1 MAHYIPVTKDEQQK
15 MLGCIGQPS
24 IDALLKKQVPEA
36 LWLKEPL
43 ALPDGASEMK
53 VWEAM
58 KSMAAKNHVF
68 RSVFRGAGA
77 YRHYIPAFVKDLA
90 GKEVFQTAYT
100 PYQPELSQGI
110 LQSIFEFQT
119 MICQLTGMDA
129 ANASVYDGASAAAEA
144 TAMCR
149 QGKRRKVLMAASAPP
164 QILETIQT
172 YSWGADQPVETIP
185 VGQAGTLDLEALEK
199 ALTDEVSCLYLQ
211 QPNYYGLLEPARE
224 IADLLH
230 SKGVRLI
237 LGVHP
242 FAQAIYQSAGECGA
256 DIAVGEGQPLGLPMA
271 FGGPYLGFMATRE
284 DLVRR
289 LPGRI
294 VGQTRDQQDRR
305 AFVLT
310 LQAREQHIRR
320 EKATS
325 SLCSNQAH
333 CALVAGAYLAAM
345 GPEGLR
351 EVARQCHAKAHYAA
365 EKISAIPGFEMAF
378 SGPFFHE
385 FVTSCPV
392 SIEAVLSTLEYEDM
406 LGGLPLKG
414 ALEGHLLWCFTEVNT
429 KEEIDQLAEVL
440 KGVTSNGSDI

>member
-1 MAHYIPVTKDEQQK
+1 MAHYIPVTKDDQEK
-15 MLGCIGQPS
+15 MLGRIGQPS
-24 IDALLKKQVPEA
+24 IDALLKKQIPEA
-36 LWLKEPL
+36 LWLEEPL
-43 ALPDGASEMK
+43 ALPEGASEME
-53 VWEAM
+53 VWQAM

-68 RSVFRGAGA
+68 RTIFRGAGA

-90 GKEVFQTAYT
+90 GKETFQTAYT

-172 YSWGADQPVETIP
+172 YSWGVDQEVATVP
-185 VGQAGTLDLEALEK
+185 VGKAGTLDLEALEG
-199 ALTDEVSCLYLQ
+199 ALTEEVSCLYLH

-242 FAQAIYQSAGECGA
+242 FAQALYQSAGECGA

-284 DLVRR
+284 ELIRR

-294 VGQTRDQQDRR
+294 VGQTRDNQDQR

-333 CALVAGAYLAAM
+333 CALVAGAYMAVM
-345 GPEGLR
+345 GPGGLQ

-365 EKISAIPGFEMAF
+365 EKLSAIPGFELAF
-378 SGPFFHE
+378 PGPFFHE
-385 FVTSCPV
+385 FVTRCPV
-392 SIEAVLSTLEYEDM
+392 PTESVLSALEYEDI
-406 LGGLPLKG
+406 LGGLPLQG
-414 ALEGHLLWCFTEVNT
+414 DLEGHLLWCVTEVNS
-429 KEEIDQLAEVL
+429 KQEIDHLAEVL
-440 KGVTSNGSDI
+440 KGVTSDGSDF